1 MPGSLWISAFQI
13 LQLKHRFHQNGS
25 RDKTQLYALYKKHTL
40 SLKTHIFKANDRG
53 SYTMLKLLLKA
64 LNLDKQISK

>member
-1 MPGSLWISAFQI
+1 MNLSVPNTPI
-13 LQLKHRFHQNGS
+13 
-25 RDKTQLYALYKKHTL
+25 KTQISSEWLKKQDSTICCL
-40 SLKTHIFKANDRG
+40 QETYFKFKDTHIFKANDRG